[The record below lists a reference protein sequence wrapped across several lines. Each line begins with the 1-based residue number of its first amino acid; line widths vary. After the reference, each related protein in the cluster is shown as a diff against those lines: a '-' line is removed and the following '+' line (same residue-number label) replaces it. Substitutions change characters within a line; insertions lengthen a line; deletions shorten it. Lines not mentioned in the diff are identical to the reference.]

1 MTAPELVGF
10 ILYIGL
16 VCWAAYGTAQRYLVR
31 REFKSEAND
40 TLLRQHRAALDE
52 IQARTSWRP
61 EPEMP
66 WPLTEGWLQQQVAGE
81 IKPNSTDDFIKD
93 LDRLINNIM
102 WNRLAEQEGPR
113 GIVSITNG
121 EPRRPPVPEV
131 LS

>member
-1 MTAPELVGF
+1 MTALGF
-10 ILYIGL
+10 IVYIGL
-16 VCWAAYGTAQRYLVR
+16 VCWAAHGTAQRYLVR
-31 REFKSEAND
+31 REVKSEVND
-40 TLLRQHRAALDE
+40 T
-52 IQARTSWRP
+52 P

-102 WNRLAEQEGPR
+102 WDRLAEQEGPR